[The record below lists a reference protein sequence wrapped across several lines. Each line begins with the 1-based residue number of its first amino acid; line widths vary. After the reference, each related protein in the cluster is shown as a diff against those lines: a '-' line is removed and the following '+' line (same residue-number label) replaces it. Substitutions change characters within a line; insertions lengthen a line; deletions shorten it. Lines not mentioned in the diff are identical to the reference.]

1 MAWNGRSLRSLE
13 WGRGRPGPGGR
24 RVGFAVSSAPDRV
37 SAGSG
42 DRTEGLATIHGE
54 VLNGG
59 LDVGEAPMED
69 DGERR

>member
-1 MAWNGRSLRSLE
+1 MDAPVAGMGQRTPRA
-13 WGRGRPGPGGR
+13 GRPG
-24 RVGFAVSSAPDRV
+24 VGFAGSSAPDRV

-42 DRTEGLATIHGE
+42 DRTEGLATIQGE

-59 LDVGEAPMED
+59 LDVAEAPMED

>member
-1 MAWNGRSLRSLE
+1 M
-13 WGRGRPGPGGR
+13 
-24 RVGFAVSSAPDRV
+24 GFAVSSAPDRV

-42 DRTEGLATIHGE
+42 DRAEGLATIQGE

-59 LDVGEAPMED
+59 LDVAEAPMED